1 MLFLICRRTNG
12 EDISQMQKQIA
23 KLQREADAL
32 KKKEVGGVVA
42 RIKEAI
48 QHYELTAADLFEG
61 RGSKGTSAST
71 QKTASNGGV
80 KGRKV
85 PIKYRDE
92 NGNTWS
98 ARGSQPRWLVTA
110 LASGRKIEE
119 FLVKPH

>member
-1 MLFLICRRTNG
+1 MAKTY
-12 EDISQMQKQIA
+12 SQMQKQIA

-92 NGNTWS
+92 SGNTWTS
-98 ARGSQPRWLVTA
+98 RGSQPKWLVAA
-110 LASGRKIEE
+110 LANGRKIED

>member
-1 MLFLICRRTNG
+1 MAKTYTQVQR
-12 EDISQMQKQIA
+12 QIA

-48 QHYELTAADLFEG
+48 QHYELTAADLFDG
-61 RGSKGTSAST
+61 RGSKGTSSSKQKVSSST
-71 QKTASNGGV
+71 SGL
-80 KGRKV
+80 KGKKV

-92 NGNTWS
+92 NGNTWTS
-98 ARGSQPRWLVTA
+98 RGSQPKWLA
-110 LASGRKIEE
+110 ASLASGRKIEE

>member
-1 MLFLICRRTNG
+1 MAKSY
-12 EDISQMQKQIA
+12 SQMQKQIA

-42 RIKEAI
+42 RIKDAI
-48 QHYELTAADLFEG
+48 QHYELTSDDLFGG
-61 RGSKGTSAST
+61 RASKRSAGNKVIGNGSASPSSG
-71 QKTASNGGV
+71 TAL
-80 KGRKV
+80 KGKKI